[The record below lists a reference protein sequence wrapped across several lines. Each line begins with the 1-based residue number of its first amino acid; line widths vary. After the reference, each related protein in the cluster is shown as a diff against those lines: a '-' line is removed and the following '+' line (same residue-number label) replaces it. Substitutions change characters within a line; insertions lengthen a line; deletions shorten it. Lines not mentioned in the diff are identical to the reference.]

1 MFNLIRFLI
10 TCVVLGFAFFVL
22 ALGGIVYIRQNRQ
35 YASQIREKSAAD
47 MDAGRAGLKETTSA
61 DFFND
66 EGSSSCW
73 PSKKKKTPRAGDLEN
88 RSVTNVGFSNPI
100 WDSDDLEEATGR
112 GRSDAAESQ
121 APATDGKLKPTAT
134 PIASSPPTSPTSSPP
149 SSPEEFE

>member
-1 MFNLIRFLI
+1 MTGNLLGEEINPIVDTQIKFRQQIQGAGYLENQS
-10 TCVVLGFAFFVL
+10 VERSPEVLNYLNNRNSWIKFASGVSISGS
-22 ALGGIVYIRQNRQ
+22 AGE
-35 YASQIREKSAAD
+35 EKL
-47 MDAGRAGLKETTSA
+47 R

-73 PSKKKKTPRAGDLEN
+73 PFKKKKTPRAVDLGN

-100 WDSDDLEEATGR
+100 WDSDDLEEATGQ

-134 PIASSPPTSPTSSPP
+134 PTA
-149 SSPEEFE
+149 

>member
-10 TCVVLGFAFFVL
+10 TCVVLGFAVFVL

-35 YASQIREKSAAD
+35 YASQIRE
-47 MDAGRAGLKETTSA
+47 DAGRAGLKETTSA

-73 PSKKKKTPRAGDLEN
+73 PFKKKKTPRAVDLGN

-100 WDSDDLEEATGR
+100 WDSDDLEEATGQ
-112 GRSDAAESQ
+112 GRSDAAQSQ

-134 PIASSPPTSPTSSPP
+134 PTASSPPTSPTSSPP
-149 SSPEEFE
+149 SSPEEVE